1 MPEFRLPWVSALAF
15 LFLRGFLL
23 WILVPGSTLAWLFA
37 WPYWHFKRVG
47 CAQLIGW
54 ADLNL
59 AATLQRTLFRPLVR
73 EPLAFVP
80 IRAASEVTHRVLFI
94 DPV

>member
-1 MPEFRLPWVSALAF
+1 MPEFRLPWVSGLAF

-23 WILVPGSTLAWLFA
+23 WILVPVTALAWLLI
-37 WPYWHFKRVG
+37 WPYWYSRKVG

-54 ADLNL
+54 ADVNL
-59 AATLQRTLFRPLVR
+59 AAALQRTVFRPLVR
-73 EPLAFVP
+73 SPLAFVA
-80 IRAASEVTHRVLFI
+80 ISAAPEVTHRVLFI